1 MESRRRSLKREAAEK
16 RGRQAEKT
24 AARFLRLKGW
34 RILDERVKT
43 PRGEVDLI
51 AKRGGL
57 VAFVEVKARTKA
69 ADLETSI
76 DQRRLQRVADA
87 AEILYAE
94 YCTKGEDMQIDV
106 ILVAP
111 RRMPVHLKNVWH
123 GF

>member
-1 MESRRRSLKREAAEK
+1 MKREAAEK

-34 RILDERVKT
+34 RILAERVRT
-43 PRGEVDLI
+43 PRGEVDLV

-57 VAFVEVKARTKA
+57 VAFVEVKARTKLQ
-69 ADLETSI
+69 DLEQSI
-76 DQRRLQRVADA
+76 DLKRLRRVADA
-87 AEILYAE
+87 VEILYPQ
-94 YCTKGEDMQIDV
+94 YCTKSEDARIDV

-111 RRMPVHLKNVWH
+111 RRMPIHLPNVWH

>member
-1 MESRRRSLKREAAEK
+1 MKREAAEK
-16 RGRQAEKT
+16 RGRHAEKT

-34 RILDERVKT
+34 RILGERVRT

-57 VAFVEVKARTKA
+57 VAFVEVKARTKTT
-69 ADLETSI
+69 DLEIAI
-76 DQRRLQRVADA
+76 DQRRLQRVANA
-87 AEILYAE
+87 AEILYSE
-94 YCTKGEDMQIDV
+94 YCTKGEDMRIDV

-111 RRMPVHLKNVWH
+111 RRIAIHMKNVWH

>member
-1 MESRRRSLKREAAEK
+1 MKRQAAEA
-16 RGRQAEKT
+16 RGRQAEKV
-24 AARFLRLKGW
+24 AARFLRVKGW
-34 RILDERVKT
+34 QILAERVRT

-76 DQRRLQRVADA
+76 DQRRLKRVADA
-87 AEILYAE
+87 AEILYSE
-94 YCTKGEDMQIDV
+94 YCTKGEDMRIDV

-111 RRMPVHLKNVWH
+111 RRLPIHMINVWH